1 MISSRFVALAAAL
14 VLAGSAL
21 AQKQAKNMVDEVV
34 WVVGDQP
41 ILLSEVEGFRIANQL
56 SGTSYKNPYGQIP
69 EQLAIQKLYMHQA
82 ELDSIGMGESE
93 LMRATD
99 MRLNAFL
106 EEAGS
111 RENLERAF
119 HKTMPQIRELIKEQ
133 VKVQHVTSEV
143 REKLTANIKT
153 TPAEV
158 REYFSKLPTDSLP
171 TIPTKVEVQIIM
183 AKPRVP
189 QEEIDRIEDRLRE
202 FTKRVQNGDTD
213 FARLARMY
221 SQDGSARQGGEL
233 GLSGRNAWVP
243 EFANVAFSL
252 TDPKKVSKIVKTDFG
267 YHILQLIEKRN
278 DKVNVRHILL
288 KPEISEAVIQR
299 EMSRLDSIGQDILA
313 NKFTFEDAAKI
324 LSDDKDTRNNRGLMV
339 NNVVDAETR
348 QSMGISS
355 KFELKDL
362 PSEIAQ
368 IVDTLKVG
376 QQSRAFR
383 MVNPKTGTEVCAII
397 KLKSRTESHPA
408 NMTEDFQVLQNV
420 VVAERKQKAIEQW
433 LVNKIKNT
441 YTRIRP
447 EWRNEKFQY
456 EGWVK

>member
-1 MISSRFVALAAAL
+1 MAISAAL

-21 AQKQAKNMVDEVV
+21 AQKKQAKNMIDEVV

-56 SGTSYKNPYGQIP
+56 SGTAYKNPYGQIP

-82 ELDSIGMGESE
+82 ELDSIAMGESE
-93 LMRATD
+93 LLRATD

-133 VKVQHVTSEV
+133 VKVQHVTNEV
-143 REKLTANIKT
+143 RDKLTANIKT

-158 REYFSKLPTDSLP
+158 REYFSHLPADSLP

-189 QEEIDRIEDRLRE
+189 QEEINRIEERLRE
-202 FTKRVQNGDTD
+202 FTKRVQNGETD

-288 KPEISEAVIQR
+288 KPEISEAVLQR
-299 EMSRLDSIGQDILA
+299 ETSRLDSIGQDILVG
-313 NKFTFEDAAKI
+313 KFTFEEAARI

-339 NNVVDAETR
+339 NNVVDTQTN

-362 PSEIAQ
+362 PSEVAQ

-376 QQSRAFR
+376 QLSRAFR

-397 KLKSRTESHPA
+397 KLKSRTEAHPA

-420 VVAERKQKAIEQW
+420 VVNERKQKAIEQW
-433 LVNKIKNT
+433 LTNKIKNT